1 MVRFNFFASRLNHYF
16 SQVAWVLASLIFI
29 NRVSAMVKLFMAL
42 YLRQILGLP
51 IEWVGWLLSGYGVG
65 LLVGS
70 LGGAY

>member
-1 MVRFNFFASRLNHYF
+1 MVRFNFFASRLNPYF

-51 IEWVGWLLSGYGVG
+51 IE
-65 LLVGS
+65 
-70 LGGAY
+70 